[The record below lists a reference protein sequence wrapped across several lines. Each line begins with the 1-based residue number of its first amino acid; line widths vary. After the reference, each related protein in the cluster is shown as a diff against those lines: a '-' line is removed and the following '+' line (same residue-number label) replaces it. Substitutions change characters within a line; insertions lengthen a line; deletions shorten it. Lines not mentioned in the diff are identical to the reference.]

1 MCIRDRRMGVECVPD
16 RQRIVIE
23 QLDPQHHDRRSF
35 ACGTARLDNF
45 LKRTAR
51 KHHAGDFT
59 RVWVATDGH
68 NPRILGYYALNAH
81 SLEGHDLPADLT
93 HKAPPH
99 GSIPAVYLSMIAV
112 DRRQQGKGLGRILL
126 ADALARAAAAAER
139 IGIKAVVLD
148 VIEDGESTEKRR
160 AFYTTMGFEPL
171 PGRPLRMFMSM
182 DTVRLALAPRH
193 AETVHGEK
201 ETDETES
208 L

>member
-1 MCIRDRRMGVECVPD
+1 MGVEGVPD

-35 ACGTARLDNF
+35 ACGVARLDNF
-45 LKRTAR
+45 LKHTAR
-51 KHHAGDFT
+51 RHHARDFM

-81 SLEGHDLPADLT
+81 SLEGHNLPAELT
-93 HKAPPH
+93 RKAPRH

-148 VIEDGESTEKRR
+148 VIEDGGNESTGKRR

-182 DTVRLALAPRH
+182 DTVRLALA
-193 AETVHGEK
+193 EK
-201 ETDETES
+201 ADRERKTDEAES
-208 L
+208 F